1 MVIRR
6 LMSTRPVGMEFSC
19 AESRRARLRVMIGT
33 ALLTALFALPPAAT
47 AQTHYTFTKIADTV
61 QIPSIVSVGC
71 VGIGNSGTVIW
82 TASGELWHGD
92 GQSNASRVS
101 ENVVGTCGSIN
112 DQNEI
117 AYFTYTPPNT
127 LPSYL
132 VRNANGTL
140 TTLARSD
147 VSPYAH
153 SGRTLI
159 ASLANNGSAAFHGG
173 PSTACGT
180 PSSLSGYGIYVGP
193 FGPTVYD
200 PICDSAVD
208 INQSTVSAGT
218 MNDNLVVAFIAQTES
233 GTQGIYRGSL
243 TPLLQDGSNGVSLI
257 FARPAINNLGTVAF
271 LASINGGPASIYTT
285 PDGASFTRAGQY
297 PNNNALFAINDAGKV
312 AYTLSGGIY
321 TGVDLVA
328 DKVIAPGDSL
338 DGSTLQGGFS
348 YMESLNNNGQV
359 AFFAQLADGR
369 RGVYRADPN
378 RPPVASNGT
387 ASVTAGASVS
397 ETLLAIDPDGD
408 SLTYSIV
415 TNGTKGVATITN
427 AATGAYTY
435 AANVGS
441 SGTDTFT
448 FKANDSFVDSNVAS
462 ISVTITAPDACAT
475 DISATVAVASKGPL
489 KFNRK
494 TGHYTQTVTLKNGD
508 GAASGPVSL
517 VLDTLSSNAT
527 LFGSA
532 GTTSCRSPAGSPYVN
547 VDVGPDALFSPR
559 ERATITL
566 EFVNPTGQSVT
577 YTTRVLT
584 GAGSR

>member
-1 MVIRR
+1 MVIR
-6 LMSTRPVGMEFSC
+6 LVSTRPVRMESSC
-19 AESRRARLRVMIGT
+19 AASRRSRLRVMIGT
-33 ALLTALFALPPAAT
+33 ALLTALFALPPAAN
-47 AQTHYTFTKIADTV
+47 AQTHYTFTRIADTV
-61 QIPSIVSVGC
+61 QIPSVASVGC
-71 VGIGNSGTVIW
+71 VGIGDSGTVIW
-82 TASGELWHGD
+82 TADGLWRGD

-101 ENVVGTCGSIN
+101 ANVLGICGSIN
-112 DQNEI
+112 DQDEI
-117 AYFTYTPPNT
+117 AYFTYTPPST
-127 LPSYL
+127 LPYSL

-147 VSPYAH
+147 GSPFPH
-153 SGRTLI
+153 SSRTYI
-159 ASLANNGSAAFHGG
+159 PSLANNGSAVFHGG

-180 PSSLSGYGIYVGP
+180 PSGLSGYGIYVGP

-200 PICDSAVD
+200 PICDSALD
-208 INQSTVSAGT
+208 INQSGVNAGT
-218 MNDNLVVAFIAQTES
+218 MNNNLVVAFIAQTNS

-243 TPLLQDGSNGVSLI
+243 TPLVQDGSNGVSLI
-257 FARPAINNLGTVAF
+257 FARPAINNLGAVAF

-297 PNNNALFAINDAGKV
+297 PNNNGLFAINDAGKV

-328 DKVIAPGDSL
+328 DKVIAPGDAL
-338 DGSTLQGGFS
+338 DGSTFQGGFS
-348 YMESLNNNGQV
+348 YMESLNNNGQI

-397 ETLLAIDPDGD
+397 GTLIATDPDGD

-415 TNGTKGVATITN
+415 TNGTKGVATMTN

-448 FKANDSFVDSNVAS
+448 FRANDSFVDSNVAS
-462 ISVTITAPDACAT
+462 ISVTITAPDPCAT
-475 DISATVAVASKGPL
+475 DVSATVAVAKGAL
-489 KFNRK
+489 KLNRK
-494 TGHYTQTVTLKNGD
+494 TGRYTQTVTLKNGD

-517 VLDTLSSNAT
+517 VLDALSSNAT
-527 LFGSA
+527 LFASA
-532 GTTSCRSPAGSPYVN
+532 GTTSCTSPAGSPYVN
-547 VDVGPDALFSPR
+547 VDVGTDALFSPR
-559 ERATITL
+559 ERAAITL
-566 EFVNPTGQSVT
+566 EFVNPTGQPVT